1 MIRKFKLNIFEYIPL
16 LIFNVFYKKSYREN
30 FKMLTYNV
38 EMPERVVY
46 MQNRRPQ
53 NKPQQE
59 VYKNCF

>member
-1 MIRKFKLNIFEYIPL
+1 MIRKFKLSIFEYIPL

-38 EMPERVVY
+38 EMAERVVY

>member
-1 MIRKFKLNIFEYIPL
+1 MIRKFKLSIFEYIPL